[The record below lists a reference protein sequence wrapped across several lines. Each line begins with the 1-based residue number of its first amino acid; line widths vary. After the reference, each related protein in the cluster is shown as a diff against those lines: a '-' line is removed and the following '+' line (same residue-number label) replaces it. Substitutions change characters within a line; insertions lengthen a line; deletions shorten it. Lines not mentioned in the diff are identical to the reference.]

1 MKTFVLLFSWIY
13 TSPVDEVYIHGQL
26 QYIFN
31 RWWSIYSF
39 FASTICCDRKSH
51 PLQRNG
57 LLRFQSFQEIEE
69 VGFVRMSLQIR
80 SSSQS
85 AWASK
90 SIQRN
95 VPFTQVLP

>member
-1 MKTFVLLFSWIY
+1 MK
-13 TSPVDEVYIHGQL
+13 
-26 QYIFN
+26 YIFIFCEYYLL
-31 RWWSIYSF
+31 RW
-39 FASTICCDRKSH
+39 KSH

-57 LLRFQSFQEIEE
+57 LLRFQPFQEIEE

-80 SSSQS
+80 SPSQS

-95 VPFTQVLP
+95 VPFTQVLPKKLF